1 MRLSNASLERYRY
14 TKILSNVMH
23 VKITDRN
30 KYSAATSCRDVFYH
44 LRDRVIQLVR
54 VIVLTRDL
62 REM

>member
-23 VKITDRN
+23 IKITERN
-30 KYSAATSCRDVFYH
+30 TYSAATSCRDIFYH